1 MNHACYMR
9 LRRWVGAPIGTRY
22 ATLQGRIVVAR
33 GQTRPPFWREN
44 PAWNQ
49 TFYSTLHMSE
59 ANLVHYVENLRKSGV
74 EMLEA
79 YPSSAFALARFLESR
94 GEYLPLKS
102 LITTGEPLLATER
115 GVIEERFQ
123 TRAFDSFG
131 QAERVVFSSECEEHN
146 GHHLYSE
153 YGITEVVGESD
164 EPLPTGR
171 SGLLVGTGLH
181 NYAMPLIRYA
191 CGDVAVL
198 SDRSCPCGRTLPLM
212 EGVLS
217 RVGDLLV
224 TPDGRTLPPVMITW
238 VVRWIEG
245 VTQYQLR
252 QESVNELRMLV
263 VCPSPIT
270 DEERRNVHHHFER
283 RMGPGVNVTV
293 ERVDDIPRSGRGKK
307 RLVTSKV
314 PLPWSDGNLLSG
326 RADDEDAPGEQVDD
340 AI

>member
-1 MNHACYMR
+1 M
-9 LRRWVGAPIGTRY
+9 
-22 ATLQGRIVVAR
+22 
-33 GQTRPPFWREN
+33 
-44 PAWNQ
+44 
-49 TFYSTLHMSE
+49 
-59 ANLVHYVENLRKSGV
+59 
-74 EMLEA
+74 
-79 YPSSAFALARFLESR
+79 
-94 GEYLPLKS
+94 
-102 LITTGEPLLATER
+102 
-115 GVIEERFQ
+115 
-123 TRAFDSFG
+123 
-131 QAERVVFSSECEEHN
+131 
-146 GHHLYSE
+146 
-153 YGITEVVGESD
+153 VGESD
-164 EPLPTGR
+164 EPLPPGR

-224 TPDGRTLPPVMITW
+224 TPDGRTLPPIMITW

-245 VTQYQLR
+245 VTRYQLR

-307 RLVTSKV
+307 RLIISKV

-326 RADDEDAPGEQVDD
+326 QADDEDAPAEQAGGGAPGD
-340 AI
+340 ASTK